1 MEKILLLR
9 GLGTGGR
16 QNELIELAIT
26 YHFQSVEIDMTD
38 LLGRHETLGKAFALQ
53 FLTSAK
59 ITVGTFRLPID
70 FGGDDETFAKQ
81 VAKLDTII
89 ELANALECPRCYI
102 EVESGSDVR
111 AFQENFEKQT
121 GRIKEVS
128 KRLEPAGIRIGLKME
143 PLAARKARSFKFI
156 ESAEQLLTMIRMCS
170 SKNVGLCLDTG
181 EWPLNGG
188 AVDQI
193 SDLTVDKIV
202 EVRFSESE
210 PATGKTAIFHLP
222 EQREGSLV
230 EPVALHLKRGG
241 YTGAVAITGHTSMF
255 SRRDRDFVIRG
266 MEKVLNQISELFD
279 GKREE
284 LSLAPVVEEPEVPEE
299 GAEGEAGPETEPVAE
314 AAAV

>member
-38 LLGRHETLGKAFALQ
+38 LLGRHETLGKDFALQ

-70 FGGDDETFAKQ
+70 FGGDDESYAKQ
-81 VAKLDTII
+81 VAKLETMI
-89 ELANALECPRCYI
+89 ELATALECPRCYI

-121 GRIKEVS
+121 GRIKEIS
-128 KRLEPAGIRIGLKME
+128 KRLEAANMRIGLKME
-143 PLAARKARSFKFI
+143 PLAARKPRSFKFI
-156 ESAEQLLTMIRMCS
+156 ETSEQLLTMIRMCS
-170 SKNVGLCLDTG
+170 TKNVGLCLDTG
-181 EWPLNGG
+181 EWPLNSG
-188 AVDQI
+188 ALDQI
-193 SDLTVDKIV
+193 SDLAVEKIV

-210 PATGKTAIFHLP
+210 PGAGKTAIFHLP

-230 EPVALHLKRGG
+230 EPVALHLKTGG
-241 YTGAVAITGHTSMF
+241 YKGAIAITGHASMF
-255 SRRDRDFVIRG
+255 SRRDRDSVIRG
-266 MEKVLNQISELFD
+266 MDRALTQISELIK

-284 LSLAPVVEEPEVPEE
+284 LSLAPQVAEPEVAEE
-299 GAEGEAGPETEPVAE
+299 GAEGAE
-314 AAAV
+314 AEAPAVIAAV